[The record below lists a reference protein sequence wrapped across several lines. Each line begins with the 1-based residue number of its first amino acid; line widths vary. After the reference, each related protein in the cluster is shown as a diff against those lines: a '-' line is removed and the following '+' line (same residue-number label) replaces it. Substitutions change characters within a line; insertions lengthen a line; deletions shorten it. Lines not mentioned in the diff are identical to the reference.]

1 MRGEPT
7 RHCGGRY
14 ALKHESNCFALKHC
28 MCLDV
33 CSTGYQWPGIHW
45 LTDWLMG
52 LHLRIES
59 VNLYFLSNQH
69 IIYA

>member
-33 CSTGYQWPGIHW
+33 CSNGYQWPGINW